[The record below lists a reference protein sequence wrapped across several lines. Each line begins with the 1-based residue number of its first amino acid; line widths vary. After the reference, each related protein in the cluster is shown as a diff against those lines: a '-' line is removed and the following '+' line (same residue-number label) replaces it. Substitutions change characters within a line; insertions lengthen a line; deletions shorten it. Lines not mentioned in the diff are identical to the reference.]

1 MKLVKRASKADKKA
15 QKPLHVV
22 IADASPLIAL
32 SLIDSLHRLGQLF
45 GQVQVVR
52 AVLAEVLPGAF
63 NTSEQRI
70 RAALQSGILTVV
82 EDGEGAGAEDAGTL
96 ALQNVIQQAMLDA
109 GEASSLV
116 HALRLKQAGVSGAT
130 APLLIMDERAGRQV
144 AVACALPVV
153 GTAALVVMA
162 KERGV
167 VQSAK
172 IEFARL
178 HAADFWISQPVLRV
192 MLARCGET

>member
-1 MKLVKRASKADKKA
+1 MKLVKRASKADKNA
-15 QKPLHVV
+15 QKLLHVV
-22 IADASPLIAL
+22 IADACPLIAL
-32 SLIDSLHRLGQLF
+32 SLIDSLHWLGQLF
-45 GQVQVVR
+45 GQVQAVQ

-70 RAALQSGILTVV
+70 GGALESGILTVV
-82 EDGEGAGAEDAGTL
+82 EDGECAGAEDAGTL

-116 HALRLKQAGVSGAT
+116 HALRLKQTCVSGAT

-144 AVACALPVV
+144 AAACALPVV

-172 IEFARL
+172 AEFARL
-178 HAADFWISQPVLRV
+178 HAAGFWISQPVLKV

>member
-32 SLIDSLHRLGQLF
+32 GLIDSLHWLQQLF
-45 GQVQVVR
+45 GQVQVVQ

-70 RAALQSGILTVV
+70 RAALESGILTVV
-82 EDGEGAGAEDAGTL
+82 EEGEGAGAEDAGTL
-96 ALQNVIQQAMLDA
+96 ALQNLIQQAMLDV

-116 HALRLKQAGVSGAT
+116 HALRLKNAVVSGST
-130 APLLIMDERAGRQV
+130 TPLLIMDERASRQV
-144 AVACALPVV
+144 AAACALPVV

-172 IEFARL
+172 AEFARL
-178 HAADFWISQPVLRV
+178 HAAGFWISQPVLRV

>member
-15 QKPLHVV
+15 QRLLHVV
-22 IADASPLIAL
+22 IADACPLIAL
-32 SLIDSLHRLGQLF
+32 SLIDSLHWLGQLF
-45 GQVQVVR
+45 GQVQ

-70 RAALQSGILTVV
+70 RAALEFGILAMV
-82 EDGEGAGAEDAGTL
+82 EEGEGAGAEDAGTL

-116 HALRLKQAGVSGAT
+116 HAQRLKQTCVSGAT

-144 AVACALPVV
+144 AAACALPVV

-172 IEFARL
+172 AEFARL
-178 HAADFWISQPVLRV
+178 HAAGFWISQPVLKV